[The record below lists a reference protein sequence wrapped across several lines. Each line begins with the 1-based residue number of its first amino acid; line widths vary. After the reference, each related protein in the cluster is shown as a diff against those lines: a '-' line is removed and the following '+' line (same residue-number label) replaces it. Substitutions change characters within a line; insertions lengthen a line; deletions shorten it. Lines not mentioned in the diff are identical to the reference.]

1 ENAAGKGW
9 GFIVVQLRLRH
20 LPQLRIQIAGLD
32 EMLSAQCNLAFVPA
46 VGLDHNDPISCL
58 AAGVTRLFMHPEQA
72 GGDLVP
78 RQEFHP
84 GRPLASAQ
92 SLNLAMADHTIV
104 LMHARPGCDSGHFVS
119 RSSWA
124 LGE

>member
-1 ENAAGKGW
+1 MPRGRVGDLLWSSCDCA
-9 GFIVVQLRLRH
+9 IS
-20 LPQLRIQIAGLD
+20 
-32 EMLSAQCNLAFVPA
+32 LSSGYKSQAWMKCFPKKATFASVPA

-92 SLNLAMADHTIV
+92 SLTWRWPTIP
-104 LMHARPGCDSGHFVS
+104 LF
-119 RSSWA
+119 
-124 LGE
+124 